1 MPRVKDEEVIT
12 KKTTKDDDKGI
23 KKKSESHRNRGMN
36 FEAKITKR
44 LQKLRKEGEL
54 IAFKIPTEW
63 TVIRKGRKI
72 VSAFTRDKST
82 IDYFGS
88 YKGHFIGL
96 EAKET
101 QNKSFPFRNIH
112 DHQIKILDEL
122 YDNGALTYY
131 IIHFK
136 TLNKMYL
143 IHSKLI
149 NLKIQEG
156 VKSLKCEWFD
166 NNGREFDS
174 RKMNFD
180 EYIYLSDIKN
190 N

>member
-1 MPRVKDEEVIT
+1 MPKIKNEDKIKD
-12 KKTTKDDDKGI
+12 
-23 KKKSESHRNRGMN
+23 KKKSTSHQNRGMN
-36 FEAKITKR
+36 FESKITKR

-63 TVIRKGRKI
+63 TVIRKGAKI
-72 VSAFTRDKST
+72 VSAFTRNKST

-88 YKGHFIGL
+88 YKGYFIGL

-112 DHQIKILDEL
+112 DHQIKVLDEL

-131 IIHFK
+131 LIHFK
-136 TLNKMYL
+136 TLGKMYL
-143 IHSKLI
+143 VHSKLI

-156 VKSLKCEWFD
+156 IKSLKYEWFD
-166 NNGREFDS
+166 SNGREFDS
-174 RKMNFD
+174 KKMDFD
-180 EYIYLSDIKN
+180 KYIYLEDIKN